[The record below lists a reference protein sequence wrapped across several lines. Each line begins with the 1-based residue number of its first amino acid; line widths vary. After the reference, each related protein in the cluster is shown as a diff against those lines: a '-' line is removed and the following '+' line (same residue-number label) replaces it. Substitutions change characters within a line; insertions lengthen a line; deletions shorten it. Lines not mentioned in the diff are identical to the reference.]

1 MTEKEGDKV
10 GSFPLWDPDLSS
22 SFIPIGSPY
31 SAVLLQAN
39 QQILQKS
46 ETGLQHAKCKPEESR
61 KSWICNC

>member
-39 QQILQKS
+39 QQIL
-46 ETGLQHAKCKPEESR
+46 
-61 KSWICNC
+61 